1 MGCLGAVSLGSKKRK
16 ICPHCGDFVAPHTLR
31 LLQER
36 GEVVG
41 EAWVW
46 KFPLCRHSMA
56 RRDLPLAVSFPKR
69 GLFVVFV
76 FVFSMQCCSILL
88 ALPAWWLAL
97 TKTSV
102 YLPRLLNRELTYW
115 ANTGNWAAWLGTC
128 RCMCRSK
135 IVVVSVCGQ
144 SSKGLWSP

>member
-1 MGCLGAVSLGSKKRK
+1 MSLGSKKRK
-16 ICPHCGDFVAPHTLR
+16 ICPHCGDFVAPHTLG

-36 GEVVG
+36 GKAVG

-56 RRDLPLAVSFPKR
+56 RRDLPLAVSFPKG
-69 GLFVVFV
+69 GLFVFI
-76 FVFSMQCCSILL
+76 SMQCCSILL
-88 ALPAWWLAL
+88 ASPGWWLAL

-115 ANTGNWAAWLGTC
+115 ANMGNWAAWLSA
-128 RCMCRSK
+128 RRRMCRNK
-135 IVVVSVCGQ
+135 IVVVSVHGQ
-144 SSKGLWSP
+144 SSKEGLWSP